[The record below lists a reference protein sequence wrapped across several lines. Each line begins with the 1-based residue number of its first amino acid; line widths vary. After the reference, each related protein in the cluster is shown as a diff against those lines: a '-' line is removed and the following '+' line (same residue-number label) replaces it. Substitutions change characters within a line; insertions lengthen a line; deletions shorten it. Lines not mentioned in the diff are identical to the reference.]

1 MAQELGYQNGFLIN
15 EIFQGFAMMNH
26 QKFSVSQLK
35 MQPSRNSYSK
45 FMKTTKSNRTDLLF
59 ILLCLAMG
67 IYLLVTKPIFV
78 TILGCASI
86 VFLGIGYVMRTVP
99 ILEKYLGRKI
109 RFWHIVA
116 TIITITALLDTFATP
131 AHAIFLNGLEN
142 FFINLAQQSSQA
154 GGGSTATLD
163 ANVVG
168 LTFNLIRGS
177 FLLLVAAAS
186 LFAYNQAQQGND
198 WRPIVTQVGLAFAI
212 VIAID
217 VITFIFIG
225 NGTGVVT

>member
-1 MAQELGYQNGFLIN
+1 
-15 EIFQGFAMMNH
+15 MNNLKSPNS
-26 QKFSVSQLK
+26 QFKLLPSAKVSTNLK
-35 MQPSRNSYSK
+35 NLK
-45 FMKTTKSNRTDLLF
+45 INRTDLIF
-59 ILLCLAMG
+59 IFLSLAIG
-67 IYLLVTKPIFV
+67 IYLLATKPIFV

-86 VFLGIGYVMRTVP
+86 VFLSMGYVIQTVP

-109 RFWHIVA
+109 RFWHIVSV
-116 TIITITALLDTFATP
+116 IITITALLDTLATP
-131 AHAIFLNGLEN
+131 AQAIFLSGLEN
-142 FFINLAQQSSQA
+142 FFVTLAQQSSQA
-154 GGGSTATLD
+154 GGGATTLD

-168 LTFNLIRGS
+168 LTFNLIRGA
-177 FLLLVAAAS
+177 FLLLVASAS

-225 NGTGVVT
+225 NGTTTGG

>member
-1 MAQELGYQNGFLIN
+1 
-15 EIFQGFAMMNH
+15 MNH
-26 QKFSVSQLK
+26 PKSPNSQFKLLPSAKVATNWKNQKI
-35 MQPSRNSYSK
+35 
-45 FMKTTKSNRTDLLF
+45 NRTDLIF
-59 ILLCLAMG
+59 IVIALAMG
-67 IYLLVTKPIFV
+67 IYLLATKPIFM

-86 VFLGIGYVMRTVP
+86 IFLSMEYVIRTVP
-99 ILEKYLGRKI
+99 ILEHYLGRKI
-109 RFWHIVA
+109 RFWHLVTA
-116 TIITITALLDTFATP
+116 IIAVTAVLDTFATP
-131 AHAIFLNGLEN
+131 AHAIFLSGLEQ
-142 FFINLAQQSSQA
+142 FFVTLAQQSSQA
-154 GGGSTATLD
+154 GGGTNTLD

-168 LTFNLIRGS
+168 LTFNLIRGA

-225 NGTGVVT
+225 NGTGGGV

>member
-1 MAQELGYQNGFLIN
+1 MNNLKSPNSQFKLLPSAKVSTNFKNLKIN
-15 EIFQGFAMMNH
+15 
-26 QKFSVSQLK
+26 S
-35 MQPSRNSYSK
+35 
-45 FMKTTKSNRTDLLF
+45 TDLIF
-59 ILLCLAMG
+59 IFLSLAIG
-67 IYLLVTKPIFV
+67 IYLLATKPIFV

-86 VFLGIGYVMRTVP
+86 VFLSMGYVIRTVP

-109 RFWHIVA
+109 RFWHIVSV
-116 TIITITALLDTFATP
+116 IITITALLDTLATP
-131 AHAIFLNGLEN
+131 AQAIFLSGLEN
-142 FFINLAQQSSQA
+142 FFVTLAQQSSQA
-154 GGGSTATLD
+154 GGGATTLD

-168 LTFNLIRGS
+168 LTFNLIRGA
-177 FLLLVAAAS
+177 FLLLVASAS

-225 NGTGVVT
+225 NGTTTGG